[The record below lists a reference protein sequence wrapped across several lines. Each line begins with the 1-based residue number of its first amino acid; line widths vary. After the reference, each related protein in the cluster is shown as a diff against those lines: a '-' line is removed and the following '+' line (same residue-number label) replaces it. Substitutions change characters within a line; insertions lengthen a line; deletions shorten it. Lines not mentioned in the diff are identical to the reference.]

1 MDTEIT
7 GSKLRDLMDL
17 YTNYNDMNIDDRELE
32 LHSIISTALT
42 EPEKIIL
49 FLYSEY
55 ASQREL
61 AEKLNVSRNCVRK
74 EINKIRAKI
83 IENENNTLNRPAD
96 DSDNDNA
103 GD

>member
-7 GSKLRDLMDL
+7 GSKLRSLMDL

-74 EINKIRAKI
+74 EINKIRQKI
-83 IENENNTLNRPAD
+83 IENENNTLNRPDSNSTD
-96 DSDNDNA
+96 DGTGS
-103 GD
+103 